1 MKTRGNLKYFVND
14 CSPKKNIDH
23 LLLHLILITSL
34 LATTNSILCNYLIEV
49 QFSWSSL
56 FITLLI
62 SPLHITF
69 LSSFGFQAHVL
80 IQNA

>member
-1 MKTRGNLKYFVND
+1 MKTRVNLKCFVND

-23 LLLHLILITSL
+23 LILLLILITSL
-34 LATTNSILCNYLIEV
+34 LGMTNSILCNSLIEF
-49 QFSWSSL
+49 QFSWTSL

-69 LSSFGFQAHVL
+69 LSSFGFQEHVL